1 MKTQNQRRQFRIGL
15 IANLAFYNKLNLGD
29 LQALIH
35 QGDPSGLATL
45 SNTTAL
51 TIPVFQQVAATAS
64 PYDILRILAPDRATA
79 LADSLRRIAD
89 LSDYIQTLCGYL
101 AANQALEPAHDVIC
115 RLLRSGADF
124 GHAVAYNPIHVA
136 AAAAAPLC
144 TSPDLDGSLA
154 KTSAQSRRNT
164 SNTPGQMPP
173 FALISKEAFAIIAI
187 ADTATLAKIAG
198 GRAMVVSIVQR
209 LIDVQIINNKDT
221 FIGLSTCQLT
231 KI

>member
-164 SNTPGQMPP
+164 SNNTRPNAPVC
-173 FALISKEAFAIIAI
+173 FNF
-187 ADTATLAKIAG
+187 
-198 GRAMVVSIVQR
+198 QR
-209 LIDVQIINNKDT
+209 GFCNNRNCRYRH
-221 FIGLSTCQLT
+221 TCQNCWRPGHGRVNCPT
-231 KI
+231 AYRRPNNQQ